1 MSRIGKQPVALPN
14 NVNVEIKQAT
24 VKVKGPKGELS
35 HTCAHGISVSVEDN
49 KMVVSRASEI
59 KSVRALHGLT
69 RSLLSNMVSG
79 VSEGYKRALEI
90 TGVGY
95 RAQVK
100 GNKILFTI
108 GYSHPV
114 EFELPA
120 GIAAAI
126 DDKQTTITL
135 TGIDKQVIGQTAANI
150 RGIRPPDAYKGK
162 GVRYAGQR
170 IKLKAGKTGKK

>member
-1 MSRIGKQPVALPN
+1 MSRIGKQPVAIPS
-14 NVNVEIKQAT
+14 NVNVEIKHST
-24 VKVKGPKGELS
+24 IKVKGPKGELT
-35 HTCAHGISVSVEDN
+35 HICPHGINVAVEDN
-49 KMVVSRASEI
+49 KVVVNRTSEI

-69 RSLLSNMVSG
+69 RSLLFNMVGG
-79 VSEGYKRALEI
+79 VSEGYKRVLEI
-90 TGVGY
+90 SGVGF

-100 GNKILFTI
+100 GSKIQFNI

-114 EFELPA
+114 EFELPS
-120 GIAAAI
+120 GITAAI

-135 TGIDKQVIGQTAANI
+135 TGIDKQLIGQAAANI
-150 RGIRPPDAYKGK
+150 RSIRPPDAYKGK